1 MSLLSTKG
9 IYGLHAMYQLF
20 IAKSD
25 KPMQIKE
32 ISSKADIPQNY
43 LEQLLATLRKSGLVE
58 SIRGAGGG
66 YRLSKEPDGIMCSDI
81 LEALEGT
88 ICQVENPL
96 KNEAMNLFWSES
108 SAKIREVFEITLKEL
123 CAYDEKTAQN
133 FVYYI

>member
-1 MSLLSTKG
+1 MAGISTKG
-9 IYGLHAMYQLF
+9 IYGLAAMYELGNNYG
-20 IAKSD
+20 KSH
-25 KPMQIKE
+25 MQIKE
-32 ISSKADIPQNY
+32 IATNLSIPQNY

-96 KNEAMNLFWSES
+96 KNEALNLFWSES
-108 SAKIREVFEITLKEL
+108 SSKIREVFGITLKEL

>member
-20 IAKSD
+20 ITKSD

-66 YRLSKEPDGIMCSDI
+66 YRLSKEPEGIMCSDI